1 MLLKT
6 RIDAK
11 SGNGRTR
18 SLPTM
23 IPGTRREGKVT
34 RQRFFGGMVATG
46 LALSIA
52 MMPSPAAAGTIR
64 DAEIEALL
72 RDYANPIFRAAGL
85 NPGSVEVNII
95 GARSINAFV
104 AGGQRVF
111 IHTGLITEA
120 ETPNQVI
127 GVLAHETGH
136 IAGAHLARMRNQLD
150 KAQTASIVSMLLG
163 VAAVAGGAAAGAR
176 NVGAAGQG
184 IVLGGQGLAQ
194 RTLLSYQRAQEAT
207 ADQAALS
214 YLTATKQSGK
224 GMVDLFDKL
233 ANQSVVSLQYADP
246 YVLSHPMPRDRV
258 RLLETMARKSKYYN
272 QADSAALIQ
281 RHKMA
286 QAKLHGFLE
295 APSTVYRRYPTSDT
309 SLPARYARAIAA
321 YRQADTKQALS
332 AMDQLIR
339 EQPDNPYFWELK
351 GQTLFEG
358 GMVKEAVAPLRK
370 AVALTPNSG
379 LIRILL
385 AQAQLAS
392 ESKALTNE
400 ALDNL
405 RIAARTEPRSVT
417 LHQQFAIAFARAGD
431 LGRADLSSAEAAF
444 IQGDLDLAKQRAKR
458 AMARLRKGSPPWIK
472 ASDIVEFK
480 PPKI

>member
-1 MLLKT
+1 
-6 RIDAK
+6 
-11 SGNGRTR
+11 
-18 SLPTM
+18 
-23 IPGTRREGKVT
+23 
-34 RQRFFGGMVATG
+34 
-46 LALSIA
+46 
-52 MMPSPAAAGTIR
+52 
-64 DAEIEALL
+64 
-72 RDYANPIFRAAGL
+72 
-85 NPGSVEVNII
+85 
-95 GARSINAFV
+95 
-104 AGGQRVF
+104 
-111 IHTGLITEA
+111 
-120 ETPNQVI
+120 
-127 GVLAHETGH
+127 
-136 IAGAHLARMRNQLD
+136 
-150 KAQTASIVSMLLG
+150 
-163 VAAVAGGAAAGAR
+163 
-176 NVGAAGQG
+176 
-184 IVLGGQGLAQ
+184 
-194 RTLLSYQRAQEAT
+194 
-207 ADQAALS
+207 
-214 YLTATKQSGK
+214 
-224 GMVDLFDKL
+224 MVDLFDKL

-258 RLLETMARKSKYYN
+258 RLLETMARKSKYFD

-295 APSTVYRRYPTSDT
+295 APSTVYRRYPTSDA

-321 YRQADTKQALS
+321 YRQADTKQAL
-332 AMDQLIR
+332 ATMDQLIR
-339 EQPDNPYFWELK
+339 EHPDNPYFWELK

-417 LHQQFAIAFARAGD
+417 LHQQFAIAYARSGD
-431 LGRADLSSAEAAF
+431 VGRADLSSAEAAF

-458 AMARLRKGSPPWIK
+458 AMAQLCKGSPPWIK
-472 ASDIVEFK
+472 ASDIVDFK